1 MTKAPPS
8 LKISVTA
15 GKVAA
20 CVASSGQLEAFRNV
34 SVSHVNSKR
43 DLGTE
48 ISAQEASLRRGS
60 AKNKRIL
67 VKMEITVSQ
76 SESQAVRLLPLF
88 FSFSRKRGVKCI
100 LMFSDRRI
108 FEKLQ
113 IRRRRKKKGN

>member
-1 MTKAPPS
+1 MTTAPLS

-20 CVASSGQLEAFRNV
+20 RVGSSGQLEAFRNV

-43 DLGTE
+43 DPGTE
-48 ISAQEASLRRGS
+48 ISAWEASLRRGS

-76 SESQAVRLLPLF
+76 ST
-88 FSFSRKRGVKCI
+88 SRKPLKYRHVF
-100 LMFSDRRI
+100 LFS
-108 FEKLQ
+108 
-113 IRRRRKKKGN
+113 KKTWSEVCPDVL